1 MVLVYGVTLRRS
13 RPRFRGQ
20 DPQSSACIGD
30 SAILDG
36 KDFPQLPESGKP
48 PPEPH
53 GSAARV

>member
-30 SAILDG
+30 AEQQRFSPSCQSPAVRQ
-36 KDFPQLPESGKP
+36 PVS
-48 PPEPH
+48 H